1 MTLVNHVTQ
10 RRNDVKRDK
19 LFILFWS
26 LPLNTHHPQAIYT
39 TVPTLFSKRSLSLLL
54 CAFALTTLPHSKAI
68 AFLTIDSCAMI
79 SPHPEQEVSMEQEKQ
94 TKGSRYIEQLMQ
106 QLPPESE
113 RYQVLATAKQFKSS
127 WVELGE
133 WLARISNSK
142 QFSEWGFTS
151 FEDYCTREIRIR
163 RQTAEKLLLAFRF
176 LERKEPGLLERKA
189 GRPLPDYRSV
199 DLLRQADEEKHFSM
213 AEYGELRQSVIEEER
228 SHPSVAKQFR
238 DISHTHQP
246 EQRTARQYRNALI
259 AAKRLSTSLQE
270 ISDLPQDLS
279 QAVEQ
284 LIGFLVEAGDA
295 GRETQDEE
303 DT

>member
-1 MTLVNHVTQ
+1 
-10 RRNDVKRDK
+10 
-19 LFILFWS
+19 
-26 LPLNTHHPQAIYT
+26 
-39 TVPTLFSKRSLSLLL
+39 
-54 CAFALTTLPHSKAI
+54 
-68 AFLTIDSCAMI
+68 
-79 SPHPEQEVSMEQEKQ
+79 MEQESK
-94 TKGSRYIEQLMQ
+94 TKGAHHIEQLMQ

-133 WLARISNSK
+133 WLARINKSN
-142 QFSEWGFTS
+142 QFSDWGFTS

-176 LERKEPGLLERKA
+176 LERKEPGLLGRQK

-199 DLLRQADEEKHFSM
+199 DLLRQADEKGHFSM
-213 AEYGELRQSVIEEER
+213 AEYGELRQTVIEEER

-238 DISHTHQP
+238 DISHSHQP
-246 EQRTARQYRNALI
+246 GMRTIHQNRNALI

-270 ISDLPQDLS
+270 IPDVPDDLS

-284 LIGFLVEAGDA
+284 LIGFLEKVRG
-295 GRETQDEE
+295 
-303 DT
+303 